1 MPSVYDLKPA
11 FQNLLRPV
19 CRVLVRAGMTA
30 NQVTVAAAVLF
41 ARMALNAIDG
51 MMAREGFIGDVVVSS
66 VKRDIGVKDSGD
78 MVPGHGGIL
87 DRLDSLTYTAPLFFH
102 FIYYTHG

>member
-1 MPSVYDLKPA
+1 MWLTPLDTREALI
-11 FQNLLRPV
+11 
-19 CRVLVRAGMTA
+19 AG
-30 NQVTVAAAVLF
+30 
-41 ARMALNAIDG
+41 AIFG
-51 MMAREGFIGDVVVSS
+51 RGGFIGDVVVSS

-87 DRLDSLTYTAPLFFH
+87 DRLDSLIYTAPLFFH